1 MIVGKCIRCTI
12 KAWCLRKAIPIREF
26 SRRAVCRRAREFSR
40 RAVCRRAVG
49 KRGLDRRRGFDFRGG
64 FDFTVYYY
72 S

>member
-26 SRRAVCRRAREFSR
+26 SRRAVCRRA
-40 RAVCRRAVG
+40 VG
-49 KRGLDRRRGFDFRGG
+49 KRGLDRRRGFDFKGGFDFRGG

-72 S
+72 SY